1 MSEYTAKTCK
11 AYRTTPMFSHTRF
24 HRETLSLIEQRV
36 NHLKKKKGTPEVT
49 KDQAFWI
56 HDLNT

>member
-11 AYRTTPMFSHTRF
+11 AYHTTPMFAHTRF
-24 HRETLSLIEQRV
+24 HRETSSLREQRV

-49 KDQAFWI
+49 KDQAF
-56 HDLNT
+56 